1 MCSWLSALWRV
12 AGMVTT
18 DRRGGDDAVPTLFEQ
33 IDSLEP
39 TLSEADLNQ
48 SRAAKHMIWKKDHPE
63 EWRRIVKRNNDKRAR
78 QRKEGRM
85 KHDTG
90 ADAAGND

>member
-1 MCSWLSALWRV
+1 MT
-12 AGMVTT
+12 TT
-18 DRRGGDDAVPTLFEQ
+18 DTGGDDAVPTLFEQ

-39 TLSEADLNQ
+39 TLSGADLNQ
-48 SRAAKHMIWKKDHPE
+48 SRTSQNMIWRKDHTE
-63 EWRRIVKRNNDKRAR
+63 EWRRIVKRYNDKKAR

-90 ADAAGND
+90 ADAARND

>member
-1 MCSWLSALWRV
+1 MT
-12 AGMVTT
+12 TT
-18 DRRGGDDAVPTLFEQ
+18 DTGGDDAVPTLFEQ

-39 TLSEADLNQ
+39 TLSGADLNQ
-48 SRAAKHMIWKKDHPE
+48 LRTAQHGIWKKDHPE
-63 EWRRIVKRNNDKRAR
+63 EWRRIVKRHNDKKAK

>member
-1 MCSWLSALWRV
+1 M
-12 AGMVTT
+12 
-18 DRRGGDDAVPTLFEQ
+18 PTLFEY

-39 TLSEADLNQ
+39 TLSDADLNQ
-48 SRAAKHMIWKKDHPE
+48 LRTAQNMIWKKDHPE
-63 EWRRIVKRNNDKRAR
+63 EWRRIVKRHNDKKAR

-90 ADAAGND
+90 PDAAGNG